1 MDSTG
6 TRLIPL
12 SGKRGVGK
20 FAIVDESDY
29 EWLSQRTWRLSK
41 RGYPTA
47 SVTFEPGV
55 KRSTPMHRLLVDL
68 PPGLVT
74 DHINRDK
81 LDNRRSNLRAVTRKE
96 NRLNSPQ
103 SSPDPKV
110 RRAAL
115 GWDNPSKPH
124 GGRWAGGRRVRH
136 NFPVGC
142 SVWSERRHSRVR
154 WRGCIDANTDR
165 LYITTCDSEAE
176 AVSAVRSLYIERYGS
191 LPE

>member
-20 FAIVDESDY
+20 HAIVDESDY
-29 EWLSQRTWRLSK
+29 EWLSQRSWSLSK

-81 LDNRRSNLRAVTRKE
+81 LDNRRSNLRVVTRKE

-103 SSPDPKV
+103 SSPDPRI

-115 GWDNPSKPH
+115 GLPQSNYGARGLPT
-124 GGRWAGGRRVRH
+124 
-136 NFPVGC
+136 NC
-142 SVWSERRHSRVR
+142 SVWPERRHGRVR
-154 WRGCIDANTDR
+154 WRGCIDANSNR
-165 LYITTCDSEAE
+165 LYIRTCESEADAIA
-176 AVSAVRSLYIERYGS
+176 AVLALYIERHGA
-191 LPE
+191 LPSR